1 MSQELLNSRSL
12 TLDAPDGTSLRADV
26 WGAMLSLGCVLHC
39 LAAPLALVLL
49 PLQLGAWLWS
59 PAAHAVVAI
68 GTTWLV
74 GLAVVPGYREHRR
87 PEIPFLA
94 TLGCGLV
101 ILASLRQCSSGC
113 DPWRCLTMI
122 GTNPSPDALITL
134 ATPVGAAIV
143 LLTHVLNVRWRRLS
157 SSALTQVVSTR

>member
-1 MSQELLNSRSL
+1 MSRQSLSSRNL
-12 TLDAPDGTSLRADV
+12 TFEVPDGSSLRADL
-26 WGAMLSLGCVLHC
+26 WGALLSLGCVVHC

-49 PLQLGAWLWS
+49 PLQIGTWLWS
-59 PAAHAVVAI
+59 STAHAVVAF

-74 GLAVVPGYREHRR
+74 GIAIAPGYREHRR
-87 PEIPFLA
+87 PEILFLA

-113 DPWRCLTMI
+113 DPWRCLSTFSSS
-122 GTNPSPDALITL
+122 PSADALITL

-143 LLTHVLNVRWRRLS
+143 LLTHMLNLRWRRLAVGATS
-157 SSALTQVVSTR
+157 HFANQR